1 VSGFEDRAATWIQ
14 WARWPLDAYW
24 FFRDAFFEL
33 LPPPCRTLEVGA
45 GEGRVSRDLARGYGV
60 TGLEASPT
68 LVEAARAEHP
78 DGDYVLGL
86 AEELPFED
94 ESFELVV
101 AYNALMDV
109 DEMPRAVSEVARV
122 LIPGGVLCACITHP
136 MADSGRWADEQ
147 TFVIDEP
154 YLERRRYEGTFE
166 RDGLPPFTFSGW
178 IYPLE
183 AYSRALEDA
192 GFVLEAL
199 HEPRSER
206 DRSRWQ
212 RLPNFLMFRA
222 AKR

>member
-45 GEGRVSRDLARGYGV
+45 GEGRVSRDLAARGYGV

-101 AYNALMDV
+101 AYNALMD
-109 DEMPRAVSEVARV
+109 
-122 LIPGGVLCACITHP
+122 
-136 MADSGRWADEQ
+136 
-147 TFVIDEP
+147 
-154 YLERRRYEGTFE
+154 
-166 RDGLPPFTFSGW
+166 
-178 IYPLE
+178 
-183 AYSRALEDA
+183 SRL
-192 GFVLEAL
+192 
-199 HEPRSER
+199 R
-206 DRSRWQ
+206 
-212 RLPNFLMFRA
+212 
-222 AKR
+222 K